1 MQTPSLELSRN
12 RGSAPPVL
20 QENDSDAD
28 VMPQGAV
35 PGREPHVLL
44 ATTCRLPSTA
54 RLAMELHAAGATISL
69 IAPRGHPARVL
80 TFLANQAVYRATT
93 PTRTLAR
100 AITRL
105 QPDLV
110 VPCDERTVRDLHAI
124 CRHTQDTALRA
135 FIQRC
140 TAPSNQFNTV
150 TSRAELLALARAEGV
165 RVPDSAPLPD
175 RRALHRWLEAHAT
188 PFVIKADGSWS
199 GFGVRVISDAR
210 TAEHAFHALSRPLS
224 LRLALREALLE
235 GNYFAFRTWWRSEPP
250 ALSVQS
256 FVDGWPA
263 NIGVACWRGEI
274 LATICAEA
282 VATETA
288 TGPSTVARI
297 IHNPEMIEAARR
309 IVGALNLSGL
319 IGFDFMIEA
328 ATGAAYLIEMNP
340 RNTPICALRLSHGRD
355 LPEAL
360 LARVAGRPR
369 RERPAR
375 TERDIIVSFPET
387 WMLDPTNNFLRSGF
401 HDVPWEQPALV
412 RKLLQPERRER
423 YLVFRLLRKAWH
435 ARQRRG
441 TT

>member
-1 MQTPSLELSRN
+1 
-12 RGSAPPVL
+12 
-20 QENDSDAD
+20 
-28 VMPQGAV
+28 
-35 PGREPHVLL
+35 
-44 ATTCRLPSTA
+44 
-54 RLAMELHAAGATISL
+54 MEMHAAGAIVSL
-69 IAPRGHPARVL
+69 IAPKGHPARVL
-80 TFLANQAVYRATT
+80 TFLANQAVYRATA
-93 PTRTLAR
+93 PTGTLTR
-100 AITRL
+100 AIQRL

-124 CRHTQDTALRA
+124 CRRTGNAALRG

-140 TAPSNQFNTV
+140 TGPSNQFNII

-165 RVPDSAPLPD
+165 RVPENAPLPD
-175 RRALHRWLEAHAT
+175 LRALQRWVEAHPT

-199 GFGVRVISDAR
+199 GFGVRVISDPRA
-210 TAEHAFHALSRPLS
+210 AEDAFRALSRPLS

-235 GNYFAFRTWWRSEPP
+235 RNYFALRTWWRGEPP

-256 FVDGWPA
+256 FIDGWPG
-263 NIGVACWRGEI
+263 NIGVACWQGEI

-340 RNTPICALRLSHGRD
+340 RNTPICGLRLSQGRD

-360 LARVAGRPR
+360 LARVAGRPM
-369 RERPAR
+369 RERPPR

-412 RKLLQPERRER
+412 RKLMQLERRER
-423 YLVFRLLRKAWH
+423 YLVFRLLRRAWH
-435 ARQRRG
+435 ARRQRDPA
-441 TT
+441 